1 MKRAGKILL
10 ITLIVIIGILLAG
23 IIVLAVKSP
32 GRLDALKDAE
42 GKVIVGSLVEKN
54 FIEIG
59 GIRQGFF
66 IRTENPE
73 NPVLL
78 FLHGGPG
85 SPELAYSEFYE
96 SAERLE
102 KYFTVCYWEQRGAGM
117 SFNKSIDDATM
128 NVKQFVE
135 DARQMTEYLQRRF
148 NQEKIYLM
156 GHSWGSYLGI
166 KIIEKYP
173 ENYWA
178 YIGIGQ
184 ISNQLESEK
193 LAYDYLLNITAL
205 SNENKTF
212 EKLKQFDKQ
221 APDFSNNDYLMTVRE
236 IMNEYGIGV
245 SHQNISM
252 FNLIRNMLF
261 FKGYTLSEKINYF
274 NGTLFSLKLFDN
286 AMNDN
291 LFESSASFGVPV
303 FFVQGKYDF
312 ATSYTLARE
321 YLDKIEAPKKAFF
334 TFDNSAHTPNLD
346 ESEKFIQTV
355 RQIIQIV
362 DTKK

>member
-1 MKRAGKILL
+1 MKRIGKILL
-10 ITLIVIIGILLAG
+10 IIAVSIIGIVLTG
-23 IIVLAVKSP
+23 CIILAVKSP
-32 GRLDALKDAE
+32 GRLAPLTDTE
-42 GKVIVGSLVEKN
+42 GKVIAGSLVEKN

-85 SPELAYSEFYE
+85 SPELAYSEVYE
-96 SAERLE
+96 SSERLE

-117 SFNKSIDDATM
+117 SFSESIEANTM
-128 NVKQFVE
+128 TTGQFVE

-156 GHSWGSYLGI
+156 GHSWGTYLGI

-173 ENYWA
+173 ENYLA
-178 YIGIGQ
+178 FIGIGQ

-193 LAYDYLLNITAL
+193 LAFDYLLKLAA
-205 SNENKTF
+205 
-212 EKLKQFDKQ
+212 EKDDKNVLEKMKQYDKN
-221 APDFSNNDYLMTVRE
+221 APDFPSEDYLMNTRG

-245 SHQNISM
+245 AHQNISM
-252 FNLIRNMLF
+252 FTLIKNMLF
-261 FKGYTLSEKINYF
+261 FKGYTLSEKINY
-274 NGTLFSLKLFDN
+274 GKGSLFSLQLFDN

-291 LFESSASFGVPV
+291 LFESSASFDVPV
-303 FFVQGKYDF
+303 FFVQGIYDF
-312 ATSYTLARE
+312 VTSYALARE
-321 YLDKIEAPKKAFF
+321 YLDKIEAPQKAFF
-334 TFDNSAHTPNLD
+334 TFDNSAHAPNL
-346 ESEKFIQTV
+346 EEPEKFIQVVREILQTV
-355 RQIIQIV
+355 KYQ
-362 DTKK
+362 